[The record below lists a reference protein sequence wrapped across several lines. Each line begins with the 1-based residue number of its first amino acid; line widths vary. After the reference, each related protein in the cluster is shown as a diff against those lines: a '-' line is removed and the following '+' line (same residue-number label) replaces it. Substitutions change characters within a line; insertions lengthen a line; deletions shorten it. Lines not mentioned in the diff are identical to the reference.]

1 MGLTMSRIGK
11 NPVEIP
17 DGVDVVIAGREVTVK
32 GKLGQLTS
40 RLASEVVASKE
51 DGKVWIK
58 PISGDTRSRSMW
70 GLGRSMV
77 NNMITGVSQGFS
89 RRLELVGVGYRAA
102 VENKILTLQL
112 GYSHD
117 IKVMIPEGIEVACER
132 PTAIEVKGADKQK
145 VGQLAADIR
154 SLRKPEPYKGK
165 GVRYEGEYILRKE
178 GKKK

>member
-1 MGLTMSRIGK
+1 MSRIGK
-11 NPVEIP
+11 HPVEIP
-17 DGVDVVIAGREVTVK
+17 EGVAVTISGRDVTVK
-32 GKLGQLTS
+32 GKLGELS
-40 RLASEVVASKE
+40 ARLAPEVDASEK
-51 DGKVWIK
+51 DGKIWIK
-58 PISGDTRSRSMW
+58 PTSEDVRARSMW
-70 GLGRSMV
+70 GLGRPMI
-77 NNMITGVSQGFS
+77 NNMVSGVSRGYS
-89 RRLELVGVGYRAA
+89 RKLEIVGVGYRAA

-117 IKVMIPEGIEVACER
+117 IKVMIPDGIKVVCER
-132 PTAIEVKGADKQK
+132 PTAIEISGADKQT